1 MRKLIV
7 ILAIILTSPAM
18 GFATVEEVLEEIKT
32 NTDIAQGFKKVKEF
46 DTWNKWRINNKAIL
60 KADKSTREHVLKIV
74 DKSDKHPVR
83 FGKQSLRFEVRDGDC
98 FRDDFWSDLLKIV
111 YANTSILL
119 FSQFCGKKLNV

>member
-7 ILAIILTSPAM
+7 ILAIILTAPGI

-83 FGKQSLRFEVRDGDC
+83 FGKQSLKFEVRNGDGWGWDA
-98 FRDDFWSDLLKIV
+98 RNDRERVELLICCVNRKKIKC
-111 YANTSILL
+111 TW
-119 FSQFCGKKLNV
+119 F